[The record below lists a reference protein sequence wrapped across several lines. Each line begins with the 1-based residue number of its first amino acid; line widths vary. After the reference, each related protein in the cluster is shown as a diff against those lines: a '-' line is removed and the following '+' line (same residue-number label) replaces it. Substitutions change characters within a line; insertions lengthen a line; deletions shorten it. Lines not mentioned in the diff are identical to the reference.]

1 MFKLLTSSFITISF
15 SIFSLNGCA
24 NHSEALKVLP
34 NELEI
39 ADQCK
44 NSNKKFEMDCYDLIS
59 YKNSFAQLRLGLN
72 AQLNENYNEA
82 LQRYLVAK
90 QKGNFYVNSLLA
102 ELYNNGFGVEKN
114 EETVI
119 KLLEEVKDVDPI
131 AAYKLSYNYLAK
143 QDYKKAIK
151 LLTYAAQNNVKPA
164 QSELSRIYSNSQIV
178 ETDLEKSIYW
188 NDLYQDKSD
197 SFIKRIYGK

>member
-1 MFKLLTSSFITISF
+1 MFKLVTSSFTAITL
-15 SIFSLNGCA
+15 SIFLLNGCVD
-24 NHSEALKVLP
+24 HSEALKVLP
-34 NELEI
+34 NELAI

-44 NSNKKFEMDCYDLIS
+44 NTNAKYEMDCYDLIS

-90 QKGNFYVNSLLA
+90 ESGNFYVNSLLA
-102 ELYNNGFGVEKN
+102 ELYNNGLGVEKN

-119 KLLEEVKDVDPI
+119 KLLEDVKDVDPI

-143 QDYKKAIK
+143 EDYKTAIK
-151 LLTYAAQNNVKPA
+151 LLTYAAENNVKPA
-164 QSELSRIYSNSQIV
+164 QSELSKLYSNSQIV
-178 ETDLEKSIYW
+178 DTDLEKSIYW

>member
-1 MFKLLTSSFITISF
+1 MFKLVTSSFTAITL
-15 SIFSLNGCA
+15 SIFLLTGCVD
-24 NHSEALKVLP
+24 HSDALKVLP
-34 NELEI
+34 NELAI

-44 NSNKKFEMDCYDLIS
+44 NTNAKYEMDCYDLIS

-72 AQLNENYNEA
+72 AQLSGNYNEA
-82 LQRYLVAK
+82 LQRYLYAK
-90 QKGNFYVNSLLA
+90 EKGNFYVKSLLA

-143 QDYKKAIK
+143 QDYKKAVK
-151 LLTYAAQNNVKPA
+151 LLTYAAENNVKPA
-164 QSELSRIYSNSQIV
+164 QSELSKIYSNSEIID
-178 ETDLEKSIYW
+178 TDLEKSIYW

-197 SFIKRIYGK
+197 SFMKRIYGK

>member
-1 MFKLLTSSFITISF
+1 MFKLVTSSFTAITL
-15 SIFSLNGCA
+15 SIFLLNGCA
-24 NHSEALKVLP
+24 DHSEALKVLP
-34 NELEI
+34 NELAI

-44 NSNKKFEMDCYDLIS
+44 NTNIKYEMDCYDLIS

-72 AQLNENYNEA
+72 AQLNGNYSEA
-82 LQRYLVAK
+82 LQRYSFAK
-90 QKGNFYVNSLLA
+90 EKGNFYVNSLLA
-102 ELYNNGFGVEKN
+102 ELYNNGLGVEKN

-143 QDYKKAIK
+143 QDYKKAVK
-151 LLTYAAQNNVKPA
+151 LLTYAAENNVKPA
-164 QSELSRIYSNSQIV
+164 QSELSRIYSNSEIID
-178 ETDLEKSIYW
+178 TDLEKSMYW

-197 SFIKRIYGK
+197 SFMKRIYGK

>member
-1 MFKLLTSSFITISF
+1 MLKIISSSFALITL
-15 SIFSLNGCA
+15 SLFVFTGCS
-24 NHSEALKVLP
+24 NHDEFLKTSP
-34 NELEI
+34 NELSI
-39 ADQCK
+39 ADDCR
-44 NSNKKFEMDCYDLIS
+44 NSNKNFEMDCYDLIS

-72 AQLNENYNEA
+72 AQLSGNYNEA
-82 LQRYLVAK
+82 LQRYLYAK
-90 QKGNFYVNSLLA
+90 EKGNFYVNSLLA

-143 QDYKKAIK
+143 QDYKKAVK
-151 LLTYAAQNNVKPA
+151 LLTYAAENNVKPA
-164 QSELSRIYSNSQIV
+164 QSELSKIYSNSEIID
-178 ETDLEKSIYW
+178 TDLEKSMYW

-197 SFIKRIYGK
+197 SFMKRIYGK

>member
-1 MFKLLTSSFITISF
+1 MFKLATSSFTAITL
-15 SIFSLNGCA
+15 SIFLLNGCA
-24 NHSEALKVLP
+24 DHSEALKVLP
-34 NELEI
+34 NELAI

-44 NSNKKFEMDCYDLIS
+44 NTNVKYEMDCYDLIS

-72 AQLNENYNEA
+72 AQLTGNYNEA
-82 LQRYLVAK
+82 LQRYLFAK
-90 QKGNFYVNSLLA
+90 EKGNFYVNSLLA
-102 ELYNNGFGVEKN
+102 ELYNNGLGVERN

-143 QDYKKAIK
+143 QDYKNAVK
-151 LLTYAAQNNVKPA
+151 LLTYAAENNVKPA
-164 QSELSRIYSNSQIV
+164 QSELSRIYSNSEIT
-178 ETDLEKSIYW
+178 ETNLEKSMYW

-197 SFIKRIYGK
+197 SFMKRIYGK